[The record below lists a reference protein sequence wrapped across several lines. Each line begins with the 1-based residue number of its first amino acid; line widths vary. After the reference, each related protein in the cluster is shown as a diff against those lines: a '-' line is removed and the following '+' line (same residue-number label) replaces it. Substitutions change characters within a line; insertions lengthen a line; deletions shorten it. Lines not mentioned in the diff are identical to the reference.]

1 MARKEIYFGEEW
13 QLSSLKGKRH
23 PYGGERVSDRIDY
36 FSKISAYEKRLSKLE
51 RESKEKT
58 RKVYKERTIQI
69 HGFLK
74 GEVSV
79 KGIAL
84 ILK

>member
-1 MARKEIYFGEEW
+1 MAKEIYLGEEW
-13 QLSSLKGKRH
+13 QLSNKKGKRH
-23 PYGGERVSDRIDY
+23 PYGGERVSDRIDF
-36 FSKISAYEKRLSKLE
+36 FSKVSAYEKRLSRLE
-51 RESKEKT
+51 RESKQKD
-58 RKVYKERTIQI
+58 RKIYKEKTIQI

-79 KGIAL
+79 KGISL